1 MKTCILAAAVLS
13 LAGLAAQPA
22 SAGPG
27 TMYEVAGYKFSENT
41 CTYWRADIAGVQGQL
56 TSSDIIEAAARL
68 PPGPL
73 ILYWGHKHVDGD
85 GAVKWSGSEKV
96 AHLPDD
102 LNIEGVELALAHA
115 TSDPLIYTSHG
126 GGCAASFGIKECVG
140 LALSLRDD
148 PARSYIP
155 LRCEDVPPPPSV
167 PVVCTLSTSHI
178 ILDITTNGESE
189 GHGVAGFRVS
199 CNASTI
205 VTMTSS
211 WAGGYRTGHLVT
223 FDGGDRM
230 AVEICPRRT
239 GVCIDGT
246 GLAVLPI
253 VDDEPVDLSITYLA
267 GPTSGPVSR
276 SGVLTVTYN

>member
-1 MKTCILAAAVLS
+1 MNTCKLAAAVVC

-27 TMYEVAGYKFSENT
+27 TTYEIAGYKITDNT
-41 CTYWRADIAGVQGQL
+41 CTHWMAKIAGVQGLL

-68 PPGPL
+68 PRGPL
-73 ILYWGHKHVDGD
+73 LLAWGHRHTPRGGGVE
-85 GAVKWSGSEKV
+85 WSTSDSV
-96 AHLPDD
+96 WLPDD
-102 LNIEGVELALAHA
+102 LNIEGVERALAQA
-115 TSDPLIYTSHG
+115 TSKPMTYTEHV
-126 GGCAASFGIKECVG
+126 GGCAISTGTTECVG
-140 LALSLRDD
+140 LALASRDF
-148 PARSYIP
+148 PKSSYIP
-155 LRCEDVPPPPSV
+155 LRCEDVPPTPSV

-178 ILDITTNGESE
+178 ILDITTNGASE

-253 VDDEPVDLSITYLA
+253 TGDEPVDLSITYQA

>member
-1 MKTCILAAAVLS
+1 MNTRILAPAVLC

-27 TMYEVAGYKFSENT
+27 TTYEVAGYKISQNT
-41 CTYWRADIAGVQGQL
+41 CVKWMADIAGVQGLL
-56 TSSDIIEAAARL
+56 TSSTIIEASKRL
-68 PPGPL
+68 GRDPL
-73 ILYWGHKHVDGD
+73 MLSWGHLHVPSAG
-85 GAVKWSGSEKV
+85 GSFWQNLSSFD
-96 AHLPDD
+96 LPADR
-102 LNIEGVELALAHA
+102 NIEGVERALAKA
-115 TSDPLIYTSHG
+115 TSNPMKSTSHS
-126 GGCAASFGIKECVG
+126 GGCAASRGLRECVG
-140 LALSLRDD
+140 LGLVSEYS
-148 PARSYIP
+148 PASYVP
-155 LRCEDVPPPPSV
+155 LACEDIPPPPSV

-178 ILDITTNGESE
+178 ILDITTNGASE

-205 VTMTSS
+205 VTVTSS
-211 WAGGYRTGHLVT
+211 WAGGYRTGHIVT

-246 GLAVLPI
+246 GQAVLPI
-253 VDDEPVDLSITYLA
+253 SGDDPVDLSVTYQS